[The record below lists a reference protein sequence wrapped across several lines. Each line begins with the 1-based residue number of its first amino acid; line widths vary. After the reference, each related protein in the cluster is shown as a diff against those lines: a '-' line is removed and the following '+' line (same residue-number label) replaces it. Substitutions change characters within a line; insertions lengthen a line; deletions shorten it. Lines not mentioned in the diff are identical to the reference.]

1 MTIKDQ
7 EAGGREEIDWWLE
20 AEEAALSQLDR
31 LMAEEISDEIIDHI
45 PWFGHGIFM
54 TGKVIEIS
62 KTE

>member
-31 LMAEEISDEIIDHI
+31 LMAEEISDEIIEQIIRDICTSTDHSLV
-45 PWFGHGIFM
+45 M
-54 TGKVIEIS
+54 EYL
-62 KTE
+62 